1 MNYYKQS
8 LEAGKD
14 PTVQR
19 LEDEIADLKSR
30 IRELENALEWAK
42 TRNKEPVFFK
52 CDKEDVPSARFNFDK
67 SLKE

>member
-30 IRELENALEWAK
+30 IRELENETTTK
-42 TRNKEPVFFK
+42 IQRNYF
-52 CDKEDVPSARFNFDK
+52 
-67 SLKE
+67 